1 MDRLTDATKD
11 YVIAG
16 NVFPTNLPGLGEP
29 NDPIPPGQE
38 SDGSFIINGGDVLT
52 IANEAVGNDRPV
64 AGEPIPGRTPRPFHA
79 VVTGDITADR
89 TFFRDTV
96 YELQGSVSV
105 LGSVHLT
112 IEPGARIEGD
122 GASRGALAIQRGGRI
137 FATGTRLEPIVFTCN
152 AVTKTPGCWGGLVL
166 NGFSLL
172 NNDQTGNPIIG
183 CPEKPSI
190 GNPGVYGGC
199 LVQDT
204 SGTLR
209 YVRVE
214 YGGMPLS
221 SGGAVTPSL
230 ALLGAGSGTV
240 IENVQVHGS
249 AGDGLFV
256 SGGTANLRYLALT
269 ANGLA
274 GLGWEDGWVGNG
286 QFMYIQQGMG
296 NGDGIRGYNWP
307 PRPDAG
313 PRSAPQ
319 LHNLTLT
326 SGGPGAAGLRGL
338 VFDFGSGATIRNS
351 IVFGAGTAGLDIDGA
366 ESCAQTGGTSPT
378 LLVDHTIFFGNAT
391 NFDADA
397 DCIDE
402 SAFATDPAR
411 ANRTVDPGL
420 IAIANTLTPDL
431 RPTPG
436 AAATTGFQVPPPNT
450 FFDQTATF
458 LGAVAPSNMLG
469 TNAPWYAGW
478 TRGWMGAP

>member
-1 MDRLTDATKD
+1 MFT
-11 YVIAG
+11 
-16 NVFPTNLPGLGEP
+16 
-29 NDPIPPGQE
+29 
-38 SDGSFIINGGDVLT
+38 INGGDVLT
-52 IANEAVGNDRPV
+52 IANENVGNNRPI
-64 AGEPIPGRTPRPFHA
+64 AGELIPGKQPGPINRA
-79 VVTGDITADR
+79 VITGLTADR
-89 TFFRDTV
+89 TLFRDTV

-105 LGSVHLT
+105 LGGVHLT
-112 IEPGARIEGD
+112 IEPGTRIEGD
-122 GASRGALAIQRGGRI
+122 AISRGALAIQRGGRI

-152 AVTKTPGCWGGLVL
+152 AATKTPGCWGGLVL

-221 SGGAVTPSL
+221 SGGPVTPSL

-256 SGGTANLRYLALT
+256 SGGTTNLRYMALT
-269 ANGLA
+269 ANGMA

-286 QFMYIQQGMG
+286 QFIYIQQGMG
-296 NGDGIRGYNWP
+296 GGDGLRGLNWALNAN
-307 PRPDAG
+307 AG
-313 PRSAPQ
+313 PRSAPK
-319 LHNLTLT
+319 LYNLTLT
-326 SGGPGAAGLRGL
+326 SGGPGATGHRGL

-351 IVFGAGTAGLDIDGA
+351 IVFGSGAAGLDIDGQA
-366 ESCAQTGGTSPT
+366 SCDQTTGTNPT
-378 LLVDHTIFFGNAT
+378 LLIENTIFFGNAPD
-391 NFDADA
+391 FDPDP

-402 SAFATDPAR
+402 AAYGTAAAR

-420 IAIANTLTPDL
+420 IAISNTLTPDL
-431 RPTPG
+431 RPLLG
-436 AAATTGFQVPPPNT
+436 SAATAGFVLPPPNT
-450 FFDQTATF
+450 FFAPMALY
-458 LGAVAPSNMLG
+458 LGAVAPSNALG
-469 TNAPWYAGW
+469 TNVPWYAGW
-478 TRGWMGAP
+478 TRGFAGVP